1 LFVLVFAVLACV
13 VMGSLGLI
21 AALYAERWDH
31 VAAFQNF
38 LINPLTFL
46 AGVFYSVHSLP
57 QAFQV
62 ISHLNPFFYLIDGF
76 RYGFFGVGD
85 VSPWVSLSVS
95 AGFAVALLVLTHQL
109 IASSWRIRS

>member
-1 LFVLVFAVLACV
+1 MALTSSTCASSWGRCLPLIPLGSLHSPLLVFVFAVCACV

-57 QAFQV
+57 PAFQFA
-62 ISHLNPFFYLIDGF
+62 SHLNPFFYL
-76 RYGFFGVGD
+76 
-85 VSPWVSLSVS
+85 
-95 AGFAVALLVLTHQL
+95 
-109 IASSWRIRS
+109 